1 MQVSERQLLHTLK
14 AGTLPDGIVPLE
26 PGTFVAETEHIRSAI
41 PTPILIC
48 LVRLAEQKGASL

>member
-26 PGTFVAETEHIRSAI
+26 PGTFVAETEHICSAI